1 MWHTHIVR
9 YELQMNSK
17 QLRYFLKTADK
28 GSITGAAKALD
39 IAQPAISQ
47 QISNLEH
54 ELSVQLFERDFRGVR
69 LTTSGEKFYL
79 RAKSIL
85 HQMAIAKSEIVG
97 TQANP
102 SGRISIGM
110 AQAACNILAIPL
122 TQAIQQNYPN
132 IELTLNYGTTEFLN
146 QCLSSGQIDLAITY
160 ANTVCDKNFCSTP
173 LIRENIYLVIGTQQ
187 TSDSYQ
193 KLVEQ
198 DSIEFRQ
205 LADFEIILPHQNDPL
220 VQMLNRYET
229 QTGVR
234 IWSKQ
239 NFGLL
244 MTNLRYVTDG
254 LGLMILPSS
263 ATFHLEKTKQLKAI
277 PIIKPE
283 LTRDVLLLNNA
294 KKTSSVAMQV
304 VSNTVLALTKNAH
317 SLGDWKG
324 ELLI

>member
-1 MWHTHIVR
+1 
-9 YELQMNSK
+9 MNSK
-17 QLRYFLKTADK
+17 QLMYFLKTAEK

-47 QISNLEH
+47 QISSLEH

-69 LTTSGEKFYL
+69 LTASGEKFYL
-79 RAKSIL
+79 RAKSIV
-85 HQMAIAKSEIVG
+85 HQMGIAKSEIID
-97 TQANP
+97 TQSNP
-102 SGRISIGM
+102 SGRVSIGM

-132 IELTLNYGTTEFLN
+132 IELTLNYGTTDFLN
-146 QCLSSGQIDLAITY
+146 QWLSSGQIDLAITY
-160 ANTVCDKNFCSTP
+160 DNTLVDKNFCSTP
-173 LIRENIYLVIGTQQ
+173 LIKENIYLVIGTEKKSVLYPQLI
-187 TSDSYQ
+187 
-193 KLVEQ
+193 KL
-198 DSIEFRQ
+198 DSIEFKQ

-234 IWSKQ
+234 IWRKQ

-244 MTNLRYVTDG
+244 MTNLRYVADG

-263 ATFHLEKTKQLKAI
+263 AIFHLEKTKQLKAI
-277 PIIKPE
+277 SISNPA

-294 KKTSSVAMQV
+294 KKISSLAMQV
-304 VSNTVLALTKNAH
+304 VSNNVIALTKDAH
-317 SLGDWKG
+317 SLGHWRG
-324 ELLI
+324 ELLL